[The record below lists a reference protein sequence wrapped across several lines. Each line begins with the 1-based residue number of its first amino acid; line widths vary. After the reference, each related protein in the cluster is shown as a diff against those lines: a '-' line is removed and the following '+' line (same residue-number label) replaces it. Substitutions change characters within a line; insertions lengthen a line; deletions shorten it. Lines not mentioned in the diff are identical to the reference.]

1 MKKLINFFSI
11 SIFKE
16 NFSEK
21 FVKAN
26 FLCCNFRVTD
36 SVPANKIRASQRD
49 PGSKSEG
56 KSVVNI

>member
-1 MKKLINFFSI
+1 MKDTFHEKLINFFSI

-36 SVPANKIRASQRD
+36 SVPANKIRAS
-49 PGSKSEG
+49 
-56 KSVVNI
+56 